1 MGATCKN
8 DKDLTATSCLEKPQE
23 FSSQL
28 KREKCPW
35 GMRNGAQSGLNV
47 ECKGRSPQRAEKP
60 CVETQVPTRRAWRS
74 GTHDFLYYFFSY
86 QRKYPS
92 ISTLLWRASICVLS
106 TNHLLIQWDCEVGC
120 CQHIHLSTKA
130 ICRGDAKLQCL
141 EVNLLAFQDKHLF
154 GYNYWNLN
162 PKMGGKSRPR

>member
-1 MGATCKN
+1 MPGKATGI
-8 DKDLTATSCLEKPQE
+8 
-23 FSSQL
+23 QL
-28 KREKCPW
+28 PTKEREVSLRYKEWSPEWPKCR
-35 GMRNGAQSGLNV
+35 M
-47 ECKGRSPQRAEKP
+47 QREEPSESRKP
-60 CVETQVPTRRAWRS
+60 CVETQVPTLRAWRS

-120 CQHIHLSTKA
+120 CQHIHLPTKA